1 MNNFYSKG
9 ETITC
14 AATGKTAIVLE
25 TVPKRVDFATY
36 VYCLENDTGY
46 RTHIKYSNGVFF

>member
-36 VYCLENDTGY
+36 VPVLSNTGY